1 MKRNSKHY
9 FKPQSKWVRIPAAI
23 EAHRCAETVAVR
35 VHPSRSVT
43 EQYSE
48 PASIYL
54 TPHEAQGFAAWLS
67 QQADTLLDRH
77 AKAAARKAARQAAKE
92 SKQ

>member
-1 MKRNSKHY
+1 MKRTSKHY

-23 EAHRCAETVAVR
+23 EAHRCSETVAVR
-35 VHPSRSVT
+35 LHPARNVT
-43 EQYSE
+43 DDYAD
-48 PASIYL
+48 PACIWL

-67 QQADTLLDRH
+67 QQADTLLARQ

-92 SKQ
+92 QKQ

>member
-1 MKRNSKHY
+1 MKRTSKHF

-23 EAHRCAETVAVR
+23 EAHRCSETVAVR
-35 VHPSRSVT
+35 IHPSRSVT

-48 PASIYL
+48 PASIF

-67 QQADTLLDRH
+67 QQADTLLERH

-92 SKQ
+92 QKQ